1 MKLEQI
7 NGMVIRQRGDS
18 DFLKTTG
25 FVPTNAQ
32 IMTFSLFF
40 TINSFNGH
48 FQTMVQILTCL
59 KWNTSLLT
67 WSCDKVTNCTLT
79 GQVSLIPFI
88 SRKINT
94 WWLRQIE
101 ITKVIKKTARPN
113 KTIHKHYAPYLHFD
127 SIWND
132 LKLDYKKMIYN
143 TIQTI
148 AREGLNAPTG
158 NI

>member
-59 KWNTSLLT
+59 K
-67 WSCDKVTNCTLT
+67 
-79 GQVSLIPFI
+79 
-88 SRKINT
+88 
-94 WWLRQIE
+94 
-101 ITKVIKKTARPN
+101 
-113 KTIHKHYAPYLHFD
+113 
-127 SIWND
+127 
-132 LKLDYKKMIYN
+132 
-143 TIQTI
+143 
-148 AREGLNAPTG
+148 
-158 NI
+158 